1 MNSTKTLKS
10 LSKSWQNQKVAEP
23 VKRLVSVNVEKVK
36 LINHTINMIEQK
48 ETIVDK
54 EDKYLL
60 LL

>member
-10 LSKSWQNQKVAEP
+10 LSKSWQKQKVAE
-23 VKRLVSVNVEKVK
+23 VIKKLHSAKEKK
-36 LINHTINMIEQK
+36 EKHTNLGIKTIEQK

-60 LL
+60 V